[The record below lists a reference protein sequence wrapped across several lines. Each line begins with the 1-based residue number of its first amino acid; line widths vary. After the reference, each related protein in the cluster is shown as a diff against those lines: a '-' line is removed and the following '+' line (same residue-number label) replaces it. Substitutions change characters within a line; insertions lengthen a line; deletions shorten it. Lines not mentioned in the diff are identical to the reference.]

1 MATARPEHQPE
12 AVLTHS
18 LERAEE
24 RVTLELPPEVNE
36 TAGCTAN
43 VMLIRESPGSTT
55 LTLANVGDSRLVK
68 GSVAAGDSQQ
78 WVPTWASVDHKPSD
92 EQEKARIEAAGGRV
106 NKVVG
111 REVTVYRVS
120 IPEPDNPNEWRPGLA
135 VARSIGDLAYKRHG
149 VSPKPTVTTVPLD
162 ARDRCLVSGSD
173 GLYEFLSNDEIVVLC
188 QQHVAA
194 GAATAARALVLESAA
209 RWRQNSRKYRDDITA
224 LVLLL
229 PLDDTEAHAAPPAE
243 ADGAVAYAIHR
254 REYKWLGFPRA
265 WQEAASEAPDDD
277 ERQGVERFNERLSS
291 SGLDERLTLSR
302 MTAPE
307 KHSEHDDR
315 FNERLSSSGLD
326 ERLTLSRMTALETH
340 PVETAEVA
348 AEDLSIED
356 AGFSFKPKAKA
367 NEEQANDDHPMVGIF
382 AAVGDMS
389 RRVTASLRQIGAP
402 PAAA

>member
-1 MATARPEHQPE
+1 MDLICKFRIDQWTHTLSLFLARSLFLPPSL
-12 AVLTHS
+12 VPSDTHS
-18 LERAEE
+18 HTLSRA
-24 RVTLELPPEVNE
+24 
-36 TAGCTAN
+36 G
-43 VMLIRESPGSTT
+43 
-55 LTLANVGDSRLVK
+55 
-68 GSVAAGDSQQ
+68 
-78 WVPTWASVDHKPSD
+78 
-92 EQEKARIEAAGGRV
+92 
-106 NKVVG
+106 
-111 REVTVYRVS
+111 
-120 IPEPDNPNEWRPGLA
+120 
-135 VARSIGDLAYKRHG
+135 
-149 VSPKPTVTTVPLD
+149 
-162 ARDRCLVSGSD
+162 
-173 GLYEFLSNDEIVVLC
+173 
-188 QQHVAA
+188 
-194 GAATAARALVLESAA
+194 
-209 RWRQNSRKYRDDITA
+209 
-224 LVLLL
+224 
-229 PLDDTEAHAAPPAE
+229 
-243 ADGAVAYAIHR
+243 
-254 REYKWLGFPRA
+254 
-265 WQEAASEAPDDD
+265 EAPDDD